1 MTSVLIVEDDLQFR
15 SALARDL
22 TVQGYQVAV
31 AQSVDEAV
39 GMLAANPT
47 NILLTDLR
55 IGERDGIDLLGTVR
69 EVSPDTRSILMS
81 GYATARDHQR
91 AMELGAV
98 QVLCKPF
105 TATELFNAL
114 QQAIECET
122 GFRGSVHG
130 LSLTDVLQMFH
141 YGRRSVVIQVGGRVP
156 GRLFFRDGEL
166 IHAQIADVVGEE
178 AFKMILQ
185 LPSGSI
191 QTSVFTESPTTIRK
205 PFDNLLLDSL
215 RTIDEA
221 ALDDQ
226 SEDQVDDELD
236 RSFAPSSVPSSPVP
250 TEVSQTSAARNE
262 AKSNEL
268 LTKWNQA
275 CSTLGFD
282 FERMEAIGFTT
293 DQEQP
298 VVLQGPPDMAS
309 DREAVVG
316 LVGSVVQLCPDS
328 SSGVFEYIAQDVGCA
343 LIWNVKD
350 QFIVMVSCLFSAPN
364 EVAFFRRN
372 VTILGRALTQ
382 ENQSEL

>member
-39 GMLAANPT
+39 GMLAAKPT

-141 YGRRSVVIQVGGRVP
+141 FGRRSVVIQVGGRVP
-156 GRLFFRDGEL
+156 GRLFFQDGEL
-166 IHAQIADVVGEE
+166 IHAQIADVVGEA

-191 QTSVFTESPTTIRK
+191 QTSVFTEAPTTIRK

-215 RTIDEA
+215 RTIDEEA
-221 ALDDQ
+221 VGSE

-236 RSFAPSSVPSSPVP
+236 RSFAPSSVPPAQNGQM
-250 TEVSQTSAARNE
+250 TSQTQSSHPQSPDE
-262 AKSNEL
+262 IVE
-268 LTKWNQA
+268 KWNQA
-275 CSTLGFD
+275 CTTLGFE
-282 FERMEAIGFTT
+282 FERMQAIAFTT
-293 DQEQP
+293 GNEHP
-298 VVLQGPPDMAS
+298 IVLQGPADMVS

-316 LVGSVVQLCPDS
+316 LVASVAQLCPDS
-328 SSGVFEYIAQDVGCA
+328 TTGIFEYVTHGVGCA
-343 LIWNVKD
+343 LIWNVED
-350 QFIVMVSCLFSAPN
+350 QFIVMVSNTVQEPS

-372 VTILGRALTQ
+372 ITILGRALTQ
-382 ENQSEL
+382 EN

>member
-39 GMLAANPT
+39 GMLAAKPT

-141 YGRRSVVIQVGGRVP
+141 FGRRSVVIQVGGRVP
-156 GRLFFRDGEL
+156 GRLFFQDGEL
-166 IHAQIADVVGEE
+166 IHAQISDVVGEE

-191 QTSVFTESPTTIRK
+191 QTSVFTEAPTTIRK

-215 RTIDEA
+215 RTIDEEA
-221 ALDDQ
+221 VE
-226 SEDQVDDELD
+226 SESEHQVDDELD
-236 RSFAPSSVPSSPVP
+236 RSFAPSSAPPAQNGQMTSRTQPSLQQSPDEIV
-250 TEVSQTSAARNE
+250 
-262 AKSNEL
+262 K
-268 LTKWNQA
+268 KWNQA
-275 CSTLGFD
+275 CTTLGFE
-282 FERMEAIGFTT
+282 FERMQAIAFTT
-293 DQEQP
+293 GNEHP
-298 VVLQGPPDMAS
+298 IVLQGPADMVS

-316 LVGSVVQLCPDS
+316 LVASVAQLCPDS
-328 SSGVFEYIAQDVGCA
+328 TTGVFEYVTHGVGCA
-343 LIWNVKD
+343 LIWNVEER
-350 QFIVMVSCLFSAPN
+350 FIVMVSNAVKEPS

-372 VTILGRALTQ
+372 ITILGRALTQ
-382 ENQSEL
+382 ENSLAI

>member
-39 GMLAANPT
+39 GMLAAKPT

-141 YGRRSVVIQVGGRVP
+141 FGRRSVV
-156 GRLFFRDGEL
+156 
-166 IHAQIADVVGEE
+166 
-178 AFKMILQ
+178 
-185 LPSGSI
+185 
-191 QTSVFTESPTTIRK
+191 
-205 PFDNLLLDSL
+205 
-215 RTIDEA
+215 
-221 ALDDQ
+221 
-226 SEDQVDDELD
+226 
-236 RSFAPSSVPSSPVP
+236 
-250 TEVSQTSAARNE
+250 
-262 AKSNEL
+262 
-268 LTKWNQA
+268 
-275 CSTLGFD
+275 
-282 FERMEAIGFTT
+282 
-293 DQEQP
+293 
-298 VVLQGPPDMAS
+298 
-309 DREAVVG
+309 
-316 LVGSVVQLCPDS
+316 
-328 SSGVFEYIAQDVGCA
+328 
-343 LIWNVKD
+343 
-350 QFIVMVSCLFSAPN
+350 
-364 EVAFFRRN
+364 
-372 VTILGRALTQ
+372 
-382 ENQSEL
+382 

>member
-39 GMLAANPT
+39 GMLAAKPT

-141 YGRRSVVIQVGGRVP
+141 FGRRSVVIQVGGRVP
-156 GRLFFRDGEL
+156 GRLFFQDGEL
-166 IHAQIADVVGEE
+166 IHAQIADVVGEA

-191 QTSVFTESPTTIRK
+191 QTSVFTEAPTTIRK

-215 RTIDEA
+215 RTIDEEA
-221 ALDDQ
+221 VESE

-236 RSFAPSSVPSSPVP
+236 RSFAPSSAPPVP
-250 TEVSQTSAARNE
+250 DQPVPLPA
-262 AKSNEL
+262 EL
-268 LTKWNQA
+268 SHQQNPDEIVAKWNQVR
-275 CSTLGFD
+275 TLLSFE
-282 FERMEAIGFTT
+282 FERMQVIVFTT
-293 DQEQP
+293 GNDHP
-298 VVLQGPPDMAS
+298 IILQGPADMVS

-316 LVGSVVQLCPDS
+316 LVASVAQLCPDS
-328 SSGVFEYIAQDVGCA
+328 TTGVFEYVTQGVGCA
-343 LIWNVKD
+343 LIWNVED
-350 QFIVMVSCLFSAPN
+350 HFIMMVSNTVKEPS

-372 VTILGRALTQ
+372 ITILGRALTQ
-382 ENQSEL
+382 ENSLAI

>member
-39 GMLAANPT
+39 GMLAAKPT

-141 YGRRSVVIQVGGRVP
+141 FGRRSVVIQVGGRVP
-156 GRLFFRDGEL
+156 GRLFFQDGEL
-166 IHAQIADVVGEE
+166 IHAQIADVVGEA

-191 QTSVFTESPTTIRK
+191 QTSVFTEAPTTIRK

-215 RTIDEA
+215 RTIDEEA
-221 ALDDQ
+221 VESE

-236 RSFAPSSVPSSPVP
+236 RSFAPSLAPPVP
-250 TEVSQTSAARNE
+250 DQPVPLPP
-262 AKSNEL
+262 EL
-268 LTKWNQA
+268 SHQQNPDEIVAKWNQVR
-275 CSTLGFD
+275 TLLSFE
-282 FERMEAIGFTT
+282 FERMQVIVFTT
-293 DQEQP
+293 GNDHP
-298 VVLQGPPDMAS
+298 IILQGPADMVS

-316 LVGSVVQLCPDS
+316 LVASVAQLCPDS
-328 SSGVFEYIAQDVGCA
+328 TTGVFEYVTQGVGCA
-343 LIWNVKD
+343 LIWNVED
-350 QFIVMVSCLFSAPN
+350 HFIMMVSNTVKEPS

-372 VTILGRALTQ
+372 ITILGRALTQ
-382 ENQSEL
+382 ENSLAI

>member
-39 GMLAANPT
+39 GMLAAKPT

-141 YGRRSVVIQVGGRVP
+141 FGRRSVVIQVGGRVP
-156 GRLFFRDGEL
+156 GRLFFQDGEL
-166 IHAQIADVVGEE
+166 IHAQIADVVGEA

-191 QTSVFTESPTTIRK
+191 QTSVFTEAPTTIRK

-215 RTIDEA
+215 RTIDEEA
-221 ALDDQ
+221 VESE

-236 RSFAPSSVPSSPVP
+236 RSFAPSSVPPMPDQPVP
-250 TEVSQTSAARNE
+250 LPP
-262 AKSNEL
+262 EL
-268 LTKWNQA
+268 SHQQSPDEIVAKWNQA
-275 CSTLGFD
+275 RALLGFE
-282 FERMEAIGFTT
+282 FERMQVIVFTT
-293 DQEQP
+293 GNDHP
-298 VVLQGPPDMAS
+298 IILQGPADMVS

-316 LVGSVVQLCPDS
+316 LVASVAQLCPDS
-328 SSGVFEYIAQDVGCA
+328 TTGVFEYVTQGVGCA
-343 LIWNVKD
+343 LIWNVED
-350 QFIVMVSCLFSAPN
+350 HFIMMVSNTVKEPS

-372 VTILGRALTQ
+372 ITILGRALTQ
-382 ENQSEL
+382 ENSLAI

>member
-39 GMLAANPT
+39 GMLAAKPT

-141 YGRRSVVIQVGGRVP
+141 FGRRSVVIQVGGRVP
-156 GRLFFRDGEL
+156 GRLFFQDGEL
-166 IHAQIADVVGEE
+166 IHAQIADVVGEA

-191 QTSVFTESPTTIRK
+191 QTSVFTEAPTTIRK

-215 RTIDEA
+215 RTIDEEA
-221 ALDDQ
+221 VESE

-236 RSFAPSSVPSSPVP
+236 RSFAPSSAPPVP
-250 TEVSQTSAARNE
+250 DQPVPLPP
-262 AKSNEL
+262 EL
-268 LTKWNQA
+268 SHQQNPDEIVAKWNQVR
-275 CSTLGFD
+275 TLLSFE
-282 FERMEAIGFTT
+282 FERMQVIVFTT
-293 DQEQP
+293 GNDHP
-298 VVLQGPPDMAS
+298 IILQGPADMVS

-316 LVGSVVQLCPDS
+316 LVASVAQLCPDS
-328 SSGVFEYIAQDVGCA
+328 TTGVFEYVTQGVGCA
-343 LIWNVKD
+343 LIWNVED
-350 QFIVMVSCLFSAPN
+350 HFIMMVSNTVKEPS

-372 VTILGRALTQ
+372 ITILGRALTQ
-382 ENQSEL
+382 ENSLAI

>member
-39 GMLAANPT
+39 GMLAAKPT

-141 YGRRSVVIQVGGRVP
+141 FGRRSVVIQVGGRVP
-156 GRLFFRDGEL
+156 GRLFFQDGEL
-166 IHAQIADVVGEE
+166 IHAQIANVVGEE
-178 AFKMILQ
+178 AFKIILQ

-191 QTSVFTESPTTIRK
+191 QTSVFTEAPTTIQK

-215 RTIDEA
+215 RTIDEEA
-221 ALDDQ
+221 VGNE

-236 RSFAPSSVPSSPVP
+236 RSFAPSLAPPAQDQQVAFHTQLSHQQSPDEIV
-250 TEVSQTSAARNE
+250 A
-262 AKSNEL
+262 
-268 LTKWNQA
+268 KWNHA
-275 CSTLGFD
+275 CSTLGFE
-282 FERMEAIGFTT
+282 FERIQAIAFTAGN
-293 DQEQP
+293 EHP
-298 VVLQGPPDMAS
+298 IVLQGPADMVS

-316 LVGSVVQLCPDS
+316 LVASVAQLCPDS
-328 SSGVFEYIAQDVGCA
+328 TIGVFEYVTQGVGCA
-343 LIWNVKD
+343 LIWNVND
-350 QFIVMVSCLFSAPN
+350 QFIVMVSSTVKDPS

-372 VTILGRALTQ
+372 ITILGRALTQ
-382 ENQSEL
+382 ENELAI

>member
-39 GMLAANPT
+39 GMLAAKPT

-141 YGRRSVVIQVGGRVP
+141 FGRRSVVIQVGGRVP
-156 GRLFFRDGEL
+156 GRLFFQDGEL

-191 QTSVFTESPTTIRK
+191 QTSVFTEAPTTIRK

-215 RTIDEA
+215 RTIDEEA
-221 ALDDQ
+221 VESE

-236 RSFAPSSVPSSPVP
+236 RSFAPSSAPPAQNGQMISRTQPSHQQSPDEIV
-250 TEVSQTSAARNE
+250 E
-262 AKSNEL
+262 
-268 LTKWNQA
+268 KWNQA
-275 CSTLGFD
+275 CTTLGFE
-282 FERMEAIGFTT
+282 FERMQAIAFTT
-293 DQEQP
+293 GNEHP
-298 VVLQGPPDMAS
+298 IVLQGPANMVS

-316 LVGSVVQLCPDS
+316 LVASVAQLCPDS
-328 SSGVFEYIAQDVGCA
+328 ATGVFEYVTHGVGCA
-343 LIWNVKD
+343 LIWNVED
-350 QFIVMVSCLFSAPN
+350 QFIVMVSNTVQEPS

-372 VTILGRALTQ
+372 ITILGRALTR
-382 ENQSEL
+382 ENYTSL